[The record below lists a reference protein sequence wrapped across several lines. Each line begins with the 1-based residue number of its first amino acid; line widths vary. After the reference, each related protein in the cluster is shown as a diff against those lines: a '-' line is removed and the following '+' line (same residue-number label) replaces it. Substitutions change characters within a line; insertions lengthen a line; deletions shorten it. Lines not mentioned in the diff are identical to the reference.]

1 MTRRP
6 FETEK
11 LLTWLGEVLQQADAI
26 DVDVVVLDRENARS
40 SVQITVR
47 DVPGP
52 LGGFRV
58 GSRSAPAR
66 QMSEAQ

>member
-6 FETEK
+6 FETGK
-11 LLTWLGEVLQQADAI
+11 LLAWLEEVLHRAESV
-26 DVDVVVLDRENARS
+26 DVDVVVVDKPDARS

-52 LGGFRV
+52 LGGFQV
-58 GSRSAPAR
+58 GPPRPTEPAGR
-66 QMSEAQ
+66 TR